1 MNLKKCVKTG
11 IIFLILASLWA
22 PFVANAQEEDLK
34 AVIQADTSVEINRN
48 IIFDASTSFIPD
60 ATKRIS
66 YEWDFGDGNKDE
78 GIEVVHTY
86 KNPYLYTATL
96 TINDGENISTAS
108 HEVHVYR
115 KLALLVTDKTDAVNR
130 IAGIKNY
137 AYDQQVFI
145 KEIESF
151 GSASEF
157 ISEEILAKRLHEN
170 AKMIEKTKQIMIW
183 TDGNAGLN
191 ALSRF
196 LKETS
201 QTLND
206 KTVIFI
212 TEDIQSA
219 ARRIQKQFPLLHP
232 KKIIVTMEGT
242 IYTFIDSTSDTE
254 FVDKLNKGG
263 YKYKIIDQKTGKLR
277 FWNFMS
283 YFLNSLI
290 ESGVPDNTV
299 LLILLL
305 PIIATVVAFMR
316 QVVGITTFGIY
327 TPSIIT
333 LAFLI
338 LGLKFGLVTFIIIL
352 ATGAIVRQAMSKL
365 KLLFIPKMAIVL
377 TMVALTIFAILIMS
391 TYFKWFDA
399 EFITLAIFPILIVGT
414 LTEKFINTQ
423 SERGF
428 VSAIVLMGETTLV
441 SIVAYII
448 AGGTADFGIFTIKIE
463 FIKNLMLT
471 YPELIFLII
480 VINVLLG
487 RWTGLR
493 VLEYVRFR
501 EVLRHIE
508 E

>member
-1 MNLKKCVKTG
+1 MYRTLIKIGTL
-11 IIFLILASLWA
+11 FLIAVNILAI
-22 PFVANAQEEDLK
+22 PFANAEESDLS
-34 AVIQADTSVEINRN
+34 AVIQADTSVEVNRN
-48 IIFDASTSFIPD
+48 IIFDASSSFLPD
-60 ATKRIS
+60 PEKEIS

-86 KNPYLYTATL
+86 PDPFLYNATL
-96 TINDGENISTAS
+96 TINDGERISVAS

-115 KLALLVTDKTDAVNR
+115 KLALLITDKTEAAKR
-130 IAGIKNY
+130 ISGIKNY
-137 AYDQQVFI
+137 ASDQQVFI
-145 KEIESF
+145 KEIQSF

-157 ISEEILAKRLHEN
+157 ISEEILAKRLSEN
-170 AKMIEKTKQIMIW
+170 AKLVEKTKQIVIW
-183 TDGNAGLN
+183 TSGNAGLN

-206 KTVIFI
+206 KTVVFV
-212 TEDIQSA
+212 TDDIQSSA
-219 ARRIQKQFPLLHP
+219 KRIQKQFPLIQP
-232 KKIIVTMEGT
+232 NKIIVTMEGT
-242 IYTFIDSTSDTE
+242 IFTFIDSTSDAE
-254 FVDKLNKGG
+254 FIEKLDKGG
-263 YKYKIIDQKTGKLR
+263 YKYEVIDKRTGKLH

-316 QVVGITTFGIY
+316 QVVGITTFGVY

-338 LGLKFGLVTFIIIL
+338 LGLKFGLMTFITIL
-352 ATGAIVRQAMSKL
+352 AMGSLVRHSMRKL
-365 KLLFIPKMAIVL
+365 RLLFIPKMAIVL
-377 TMVALTIFAILIMS
+377 TVVALTIFAILIAS
-391 TYFKWFDA
+391 TYFHWFDA
-399 EFITLAIFPILIVGT
+399 EFITLAIFPILVMST

-428 VSAIVLMGETTLV
+428 MSALVLMGETILV
-441 SIVAYII
+441 SIVAYFVV
-448 AGGTADFGIFTIKIE
+448 GGVIDVGLFSFKTE
-463 FIKNLMLT
+463 FVKNLMLT
-471 YPELIFLII
+471 YPELIFLILI
-480 VINVLLG
+480 INILLG
-487 RWTGLR
+487 KWTGLR

-501 EVLRHIE
+501 EILRNIE